1 VEIIRPATSRQATGP
16 LRRLLIVRE
25 APRPTPR
32 RRVGTYVAPL
42 ALLALIGLG
51 FAAGE
56 YLLGNRALPAIV
68 IWIIAAGSV
77 LPVALCVRWPVLA
90 WRIAFPMMFLGVIN
104 VGPHEPWPWNT
115 VQILG
120 FLVVL
125 GRLAITQD
133 SAVTVWA
140 TTVSLIPVFLFAKG
154 ANAGGAAVLLVAI
167 AALGNISYR
176 RRHTRELVAEQE
188 ELTALE
194 RSKRAVLEERAR
206 IAREMHDVVAH
217 HMSMIAVRAETAPY
231 RVPGLPESAQQE
243 LAGIAKAARDAL
255 TDMRRLLGVLRAGDG
270 EAPTAP
276 QPGLTDLD
284 QLVATAQAA
293 GVDVTLTAGGLD
305 AVPETVGLA
314 AYRIMQEALANAARH
329 APGGPV
335 TIDARGL
342 ADRLELEVRNRRTG
356 TATPGGGHGLIG
368 MRERAALLGG
378 ELSAG
383 PDRFDFVVR
392 ATLPFDRAIPEGAGA
407 E

>member
-1 VEIIRPATSRQATGP
+1 VEIIRPATRRTATGL
-16 LRRLLIVRE
+16 LRSLLVARE
-25 APRPTPR
+25 VPRPAPR
-32 RRVGTYVAPL
+32 RRIWRYAAPIA
-42 ALLALIGLG
+42 ALPLIGLG
-51 FAAGE
+51 IAAGE
-56 YLLGNRALPAIV
+56 YLMDNRVLPAIV

-77 LPVALCVRWPVLA
+77 LPVALCLRWPVLA
-90 WRIAFPMMFLGVIN
+90 WRVGYLMMFLGVIN
-104 VGPHEPWPWNT
+104 VGPEEPWPWNT

-120 FLVVL
+120 FLLVV
-125 GRLAITQD
+125 GRLAVTQE

-140 TTVSLIPVFLFAKG
+140 TMLTLVPVFLFTTS
-154 ANAGGAAVLLVAI
+154 ANAGGAAVLLVAL
-167 AALGNISYR
+167 AALGNILYR

-188 ELTALE
+188 ELTELE
-194 RSKRAVLEERAR
+194 RAKRAVLEERAQ

-231 RVPGLPESAQQE
+231 RLTGLPESAQKE
-243 LAGIAKAARDAL
+243 LAGIATAARDAL
-255 TDMRRLLGVLRAGDG
+255 ADMRRLLGVLRAEDG

-276 QPGLTDLD
+276 QPGLADLD
-284 QLVATAQAA
+284 GLVATARGA
-293 GVDVTLTAGGLD
+293 GVDVTLTADGLG

-342 ADRLELEVRNRRTG
+342 SDRLELAVRNRRTG
-356 TATPGGGHGLIG
+356 PETPGGGHGVIG

-378 ELSAG
+378 ELTAG

-392 ATLPFDRAIPEGAGA
+392 ATLPFGEANN
-407 E
+407 

>member
-1 VEIIRPATSRQATGP
+1 VEIIRPAARRTATGP
-16 LRRLLIVRE
+16 LRSLLVARE
-25 APRPTPR
+25 APRPAPR
-32 RRVGTYVAPL
+32 RRIWRYAAPIA
-42 ALLALIGLG
+42 ALPLIGLG

-56 YLLGNRALPAIV
+56 YLIDNRVLPAIV

-77 LPVALCVRWPVLA
+77 LPVVLCLRWPVLA
-90 WRIAFPMMFLGVIN
+90 WRVGYLMMFLGVIN
-104 VGPHEPWPWNT
+104 VGIHEPWPWNT

-120 FLVVL
+120 FLLVL
-125 GRLAITQD
+125 ARLAVTQE

-140 TTVSLIPVFLFAKG
+140 TMLTLVPVFLFAKG

-167 AALGNISYR
+167 AALGNILYR

-188 ELTALE
+188 ELTELE
-194 RSKRAVLEERAR
+194 RAKRAVLEERAQ

-231 RVPGLPESAQQE
+231 RVTDLPESAREE

-255 TDMRRLLGVLRAGDG
+255 TDMRRLLGVLRAEDG

-276 QPGLTDLD
+276 QPGLADLD
-284 QLVATAQAA
+284 GLVATARAA
-293 GVDVTLTAGGLD
+293 GVDVTLTADGLG

-342 ADRLELEVRNRRTG
+342 GDRLELEVRNKRTG
-356 TATPGGGHGLIG
+356 PETPGGGHGLIG

-378 ELSAG
+378 QLTAG
-383 PDRFDFVVR
+383 PDQVEFVVR
-392 ATLPFDRAIPEGAGA
+392 ATLPFGGAGD